1 MSIGKILFI
10 PAFLDYII
18 TLCFFYAP
26 SFIGIQIFYTG
37 LANMI
42 IIITFLNSCYLKK
55 KLYPNHILG
64 IFLVVYGL
72 VLVGFMSD
80 GNIKIS

>member
-1 MSIGKILFI
+1 
-10 PAFLDYII
+10 
-18 TLCFFYAP
+18 
-26 SFIGIQIFYTG
+26 
-37 LANMI
+37 MI